1 MNVTGVLPV
10 HFKKY
15 MEYIEKH
22 HNTLIQIWTFGFV
35 FNCSAIFIFLFIFFL
50 QVDKSYLNY
59 SPYFLMGGR
68 SKGFERISTLWWG
81 LLENHQKHSY
91 IPLLYFTSK
100 SLW

>member
-35 FNCSAIFIFLFIFFL
+35 FNCSAIFIFIYFIFFFASGQELSKL
-50 QVDKSYLNY
+50 QPIFSYGWEKQR
-59 SPYFLMGGR
+59 FW
-68 SKGFERISTLWWG
+68 KD
-81 LLENHQKHSY
+81 
-91 IPLLYFTSK
+91 
-100 SLW
+100 